1 MARANQPAVLVFTLL
16 VLAPLAAAQS
26 YTVTDLGLLSGDAT
40 SEGRA
45 LSPAGQVVGDDEY
58 NLQGFVWTPG
68 QGMLG
73 LPHLKGGRYSVG
85 MGINATGLIA
95 GYATYNEIEN
105 THAVL
110 WTHSGIQDLG
120 TLPGG
125 TQSWADAINA
135 SAQVVGSSNS
145 ATTSPN
151 AFLWSKDRGMQN
163 LGVLPKGYYS
173 EAFGINNLGQVV
185 GMSNT
190 IAGNWHAFSWS
201 KSAGIKD
208 LGTLDSGKST
218 SATANA
224 VNDSGQVVGTSS
236 CGSSCVHAVL
246 WSSSG
251 MRDLGILPDSSASG
265 ANSINNKGQVVGE
278 SGHAFIWTQ
287 TEGMQDLNSL
297 IDATSG
303 WTLLFAYAIND
314 AGQITGSGLINGE
327 SHAFLLTPQ

>member
-1 MARANQPAVLVFTLL
+1 MTRIFSCACFVFLL
-16 VLAPLAAAQS
+16 AYLAAAQS
-26 YTVTDLGLLSGDAT
+26 YTVTDLGVLSGDTT

-45 LSPAGQVVGDDEY
+45 LSPAGQVVGDVEY
-58 NLQGFVWTPG
+58 NLQGFVWSPSH
-68 QGMLG
+68 GMLG
-73 LPHLKGGRYSVG
+73 LPHLKGGRYSAA

-95 GYATYNEIEN
+95 GYADYNSIES

-120 TLPGG
+120 TMPGG
-125 TQSWADAINA
+125 TESWAAAVNV
-135 SAQVVGSSNS
+135 SGQVVGASNS

-163 LGVLPKGYYS
+163 LGVLPAGYYS

-190 IAGNWHAFSWS
+190 IALSWHAFSWS
-201 KSAGIKD
+201 KLAGMKD
-208 LGTLDSGKST
+208 LGTLDAGKNT

-224 VNDSGQVVGTSS
+224 VNDSGQIVGTST

-251 MRDLGILPDSSASG
+251 MQDLGILPSSSASG
-265 ANSINNKGQVVGE
+265 ANSINNKGQVVGV

-287 TEGMQDLNSL
+287 TAGMLDLNSL

-327 SHAFLLTPQ
+327 SHAFLLTPR

>member
-1 MARANQPAVLVFTLL
+1 MARANQPVLVVLTSLL
-16 VLAPLAAAQS
+16 LTSLAAAQTYS
-26 YTVTDLGLLSGDAT
+26 VTDLGLLSGDTT

-45 LSPAGQVVGDDEY
+45 LSPAGQVVGDNEY
-58 NLQGFVWTPG
+58 NLQGFVWNST

-73 LPHLKGGRYSVG
+73 LPRLKGGRYSVA

-95 GYATYNEIEN
+95 GYATYNAIES

-110 WTHSGIQDLG
+110 WTYTGIQDLG

-125 TQSWADAINA
+125 TQSWAAAINV
-135 SAQVVGSSNS
+135 SGQVVGGSNS
-145 ATTSPN
+145 ATTEPN
-151 AFLWSKDRGMQN
+151 ALLWSKDRGMEN
-163 LGVLPKGYYS
+163 LGVLPNGYYS

-190 IAGNWHAFSWS
+190 TRGNWHAFSWS
-201 KSAGIKD
+201 KSAGMKD
-208 LGTLDSGKST
+208 LGTLDSGRNT

-224 VNDSGQVVGTSS
+224 VNDLGQIAGTST
-236 CGSSCVHAVL
+236 CGASCVHAVL
-246 WSSSG
+246 WTTSG
-251 MRDLGILPDSSASG
+251 MQDLGALPGSSASG

-278 SGHAFIWTQ
+278 SGHAFLWTQ
-287 TEGMQDLNSL
+287 TTGMRDLNNL
-297 IDATSG
+297 IDANSG

-314 AGQITGSGLINGE
+314 AGQITGSGLINGQ

>member
-1 MARANQPAVLVFTLL
+1 
-16 VLAPLAAAQS
+16 
-26 YTVTDLGLLSGDAT
+26 
-40 SEGRA
+40 
-45 LSPAGQVVGDDEY
+45 
-58 NLQGFVWTPG
+58 
-68 QGMLG
+68 
-73 LPHLKGGRYSVG
+73 
-85 MGINATGLIA
+85 MGINATGMIA

-110 WTHSGIQDLG
+110 WTYSGIQDLG

-135 SAQVVGSSNS
+135 SVQVVGASNS

-163 LGVLPKGYYS
+163 LGVLPRGYYS

-208 LGTLDSGKST
+208 LGTLDTGKST

-224 VNDSGQVVGTSS
+224 VNDSGQIVGTSS

-251 MRDLGILPDSSASG
+251 MQDLGILPTSSASG

-287 TEGMQDLNSL
+287 TAGMQDLNSL

>member
-1 MARANQPAVLVFTLL
+1 MTRTFYSACLIFLFASIG
-16 VLAPLAAAQS
+16 AAQS
-26 YTVTDLGLLSGDAT
+26 YTVTDLGILSGDTT

-45 LSPAGQVVGDDEY
+45 LSPAGQVVGDVEY
-58 NLQGFVWTPG
+58 NLQGFVWSPS

-73 LPHLKGGRYSVG
+73 LPHLKGGRYSAA

-95 GYATYNEIEN
+95 GYADYNSIES

-120 TLPGG
+120 TMPGG
-125 TQSWADAINA
+125 TESWADAINV
-135 SAQVVGSSNS
+135 SGQVVGASNS

-163 LGVLPKGYYS
+163 LGVLPNGYYS

-190 IAGNWHAFSWS
+190 IALSWHAFSWS
-201 KSAGIKD
+201 KSAGMRD
-208 LGTLDSGKST
+208 LGTLDTGKNT

-224 VNDSGQVVGTSS
+224 VNDSGQVVGTST

-251 MRDLGILPDSSASG
+251 MQDLGILPGSSASG
-265 ANSINNKGQVVGE
+265 ANSINNKGQVVGV

-287 TEGMQDLNSL
+287 TAGMQDLNSL

>member
-1 MARANQPAVLVFTLL
+1 MARAIQPALLVFTLL
-16 VLAPLAAAQS
+16 LLVPLASAQS
-26 YTVTDLGLLSGDAT
+26 YTVTDLGLLSGDTT

-58 NLQGFVWTPG
+58 NLQGFVWTPV
-68 QGMLG
+68 
-73 LPHLKGGRYSVG
+73 KACWACRTCGRYSVA
-85 MGINATGLIA
+85 MGINATGMIA

-110 WTHSGIQDLG
+110 WTYSGIQDLG

-135 SAQVVGSSNS
+135 SVQVVGASNS

-163 LGVLPKGYYS
+163 LGVLPRGYYS

-208 LGTLDSGKST
+208 LGTLDTGKST

-224 VNDSGQVVGTSS
+224 VNDSGQIVGTS
-236 CGSSCVHAVL
+236 
-246 WSSSG
+246 
-251 MRDLGILPDSSASG
+251 
-265 ANSINNKGQVVGE
+265 
-278 SGHAFIWTQ
+278 
-287 TEGMQDLNSL
+287 
-297 IDATSG
+297 
-303 WTLLFAYAIND
+303 
-314 AGQITGSGLINGE
+314 
-327 SHAFLLTPQ
+327 

>member
-1 MARANQPAVLVFTLL
+1 MARAIQPALLVFTLL
-16 VLAPLAAAQS
+16 LLVPLASAQS
-26 YTVTDLGLLSGDAT
+26 YTVTDLGLLSGDTT

-58 NLQGFVWTPG
+58 NLQGFVWTPS

-73 LPHLKGGRYSVG
+73 LPHLKGGRYSVA
-85 MGINATGLIA
+85 MGINATGMIA

-110 WTHSGIQDLG
+110 WTYSGIQDLG

-135 SAQVVGSSNS
+135 SVQVVGASNS

-163 LGVLPKGYYS
+163 LGVLPRGYYS

-208 LGTLDSGKST
+208 LGTLDTGKST

-224 VNDSGQVVGTSS
+224 VNDSGQIVGTSS

-251 MRDLGILPDSSASG
+251 MQDLGILPSSSASG

-287 TEGMQDLNSL
+287 TAGMQDLNSL

-303 WTLLFAYAIND
+303 WTLLFAYAIID